1 MIELYSGTPGS
12 GKSLHVAKIIRE
24 RLRMYNCVIIGNFY
38 VNQNTVKKRKGTYI
52 YVDNSRLEPERL
64 IKFAIRYARHKG
76 RRLKEDE
83 LYLFIDEA
91 QLLFNSRDWQLI
103 KTSGWVSFYSQHR
116 KLGFYIGLIA
126 QFDRMLDRQIR
137 SLVENEIKHRKVSR
151 AGLFGKLLGFLTGDN
166 LFIYIKIWYPMKQKV
181 YSEFSLVPKRYMTFT
196 TLTVFFRLSRETR
209 FKSGGSARLSRG
221 TWGPRR
227 CLAEKERK
235 SECNRFYFLNF
246 FPLTTSCNT
255 WSQNTL

>member
-137 SLVENEIKHRKVSR
+137 SPVENEIKHRKVSR

-181 YSEFSLVPKRYMTFT
+181 YSEFFL
-196 TLTVFFRLSRETR
+196 
-209 FKSGGSARLSRG
+209 G
-221 TWGPRR
+221 TKKVYDLYDSYG
-227 CLAEKERK
+227 LFQTIEGNKV
-235 SECNRFYFLNF
+235 
-246 FPLTTSCNT
+246 
-255 WSQNTL
+255 

>member
-12 GKSLHVAKIIRE
+12 GKSMHVAKIIRE

-181 YSEFSLVPKRYMTFT
+181 YSEFFL
-196 TLTVFFRLSRETR
+196 
-209 FKSGGSARLSRG
+209 G
-221 TWGPRR
+221 TKKVYDLYDSYG
-227 CLAEKERK
+227 LFQTIEGNKV
-235 SECNRFYFLNF
+235 
-246 FPLTTSCNT
+246 
-255 WSQNTL
+255 

>member
-24 RLRMYNCVIIGNFY
+24 RLRMYNCVIIGIFY

-181 YSEFSLVPKRYMTFT
+181 YSEFFL
-196 TLTVFFRLSRETR
+196 
-209 FKSGGSARLSRG
+209 G
-221 TWGPRR
+221 TKKVYDLYDSYG
-227 CLAEKERK
+227 LFQTIEGNKV
-235 SECNRFYFLNF
+235 
-246 FPLTTSCNT
+246 
-255 WSQNTL
+255 

>member
-24 RLRMYNCVIIGNFY
+24 RLRLYNCVIIGNFY
-38 VNQNTVKKRKGTYI
+38 VNQNTIKKRKGTYI
-52 YVDNSRLEPERL
+52 YVDNSRLDPDRL
-64 IKFAIRYARHKG
+64 IKFAVRYARHKG

-116 KLGFYIGLIA
+116 KLGFYVGLIA

-181 YSEFSLVPKRYMTFT
+181 YSEFFL
-196 TLTVFFRLSRETR
+196 
-209 FKSGGSARLSRG
+209 G
-221 TWGPRR
+221 TKKVYDLYDSYG
-227 CLAEKERK
+227 LFQTIAGNKV
-235 SECNRFYFLNF
+235 
-246 FPLTTSCNT
+246 
-255 WSQNTL
+255 

>member
-52 YVDNSRLEPERL
+52 YVDNSRLYPERL

-181 YSEFSLVPKRYMTFT
+181 YSEFFL
-196 TLTVFFRLSRETR
+196 
-209 FKSGGSARLSRG
+209 G
-221 TWGPRR
+221 TKKVYDLYDSYG
-227 CLAEKERK
+227 LFQTIEGNKV
-235 SECNRFYFLNF
+235 
-246 FPLTTSCNT
+246 
-255 WSQNTL
+255 

>member
-52 YVDNSRLEPERL
+52 YVDNSRLEPDRL

-181 YSEFSLVPKRYMTFT
+181 YSEFFL
-196 TLTVFFRLSRETR
+196 
-209 FKSGGSARLSRG
+209 G
-221 TWGPRR
+221 TKKVYDLYDSYG
-227 CLAEKERK
+227 LFQTIEGNKV
-235 SECNRFYFLNF
+235 
-246 FPLTTSCNT
+246 
-255 WSQNTL
+255 

>member
-181 YSEFSLVPKRYMTFT
+181 YSEIFL
-196 TLTVFFRLSRETR
+196 
-209 FKSGGSARLSRG
+209 G
-221 TWGPRR
+221 TKKVYDLYDSYG
-227 CLAEKERK
+227 LFQTIEGNKV
-235 SECNRFYFLNF
+235 
-246 FPLTTSCNT
+246 
-255 WSQNTL
+255 

>member
-52 YVDNSRLEPERL
+52 YVDNSRLYPERL

-116 KLGFYIGLIA
+116 KLGSYIGLIA

-181 YSEFSLVPKRYMTFT
+181 YSEFFL
-196 TLTVFFRLSRETR
+196 
-209 FKSGGSARLSRG
+209 G
-221 TWGPRR
+221 TKKVYDLYDSYG
-227 CLAEKERK
+227 LFQTIEGNKV
-235 SECNRFYFLNF
+235 
-246 FPLTTSCNT
+246 
-255 WSQNTL
+255 

>member
-52 YVDNSRLEPERL
+52 YVDNSRLYPERL

-103 KTSGWVSFYSQHR
+103 KTSGCVSFYSQHR

-181 YSEFSLVPKRYMTFT
+181 YSEFFL
-196 TLTVFFRLSRETR
+196 
-209 FKSGGSARLSRG
+209 G
-221 TWGPRR
+221 TKKVYDLYDSYG
-227 CLAEKERK
+227 LFQTIEGNKV
-235 SECNRFYFLNF
+235 
-246 FPLTTSCNT
+246 
-255 WSQNTL
+255 

>member
-24 RLRMYNCVIIGNFY
+24 RLRLYNCVIIGNFY
-38 VNQNTVKKRKGTYI
+38 VNQNTIKKRKGTYI
-52 YVDNSRLEPERL
+52 YVDNSRLDPDRL
-64 IKFAIRYARHKG
+64 IKFAVRYARHKG

-116 KLGFYIGLIA
+116 KLGFYVGLIA

-151 AGLFGKLLGFLTGDN
+151 AGLFGKLLGFLSGDN

-181 YSEFSLVPKRYMTFT
+181 YSEFFL
-196 TLTVFFRLSRETR
+196 
-209 FKSGGSARLSRG
+209 G
-221 TWGPRR
+221 TKKVYDLYDSYG
-227 CLAEKERK
+227 LFQTIDGNKV
-235 SECNRFYFLNF
+235 
-246 FPLTTSCNT
+246 
-255 WSQNTL
+255 

>member
-166 LFIYIKIWYPMKQKV
+166 LFIYIKIWYPRDK
-181 YSEFSLVPKRYMTFT
+181 
-196 TLTVFFRLSRETR
+196 LSRT
-209 FKSGGSARLSRG
+209 F
-221 TWGPRR
+221 
-227 CLAEKERK
+227 
-235 SECNRFYFLNF
+235 
-246 FPLTTSCNT
+246 
-255 WSQNTL
+255 

>member
-137 SLVENEIKHRKVSR
+137 SLIENEIKHRKVSR

-181 YSEFSLVPKRYMTFT
+181 YSEFFL
-196 TLTVFFRLSRETR
+196 
-209 FKSGGSARLSRG
+209 G
-221 TWGPRR
+221 TKKVYDLYDSYG
-227 CLAEKERK
+227 LFQTIEGNKV
-235 SECNRFYFLNF
+235 
-246 FPLTTSCNT
+246 
-255 WSQNTL
+255 

>member
-64 IKFAIRYARHKG
+64 IKFAIRYARHKR

-181 YSEFSLVPKRYMTFT
+181 YSEFFL
-196 TLTVFFRLSRETR
+196 
-209 FKSGGSARLSRG
+209 G
-221 TWGPRR
+221 TKKVYDLYDSYG
-227 CLAEKERK
+227 LFQTIEGNKV
-235 SECNRFYFLNF
+235 
-246 FPLTTSCNT
+246 
-255 WSQNTL
+255 

>member
-83 LYLFIDEA
+83 LYIFIDEA

-181 YSEFSLVPKRYMTFT
+181 YSEFFL
-196 TLTVFFRLSRETR
+196 
-209 FKSGGSARLSRG
+209 G
-221 TWGPRR
+221 TKKVYDLYDSYG
-227 CLAEKERK
+227 LFQTIEGNKV
-235 SECNRFYFLNF
+235 
-246 FPLTTSCNT
+246 
-255 WSQNTL
+255 

>member
-181 YSEFSLVPKRYMTFT
+181 YSEFFL
-196 TLTVFFRLSRETR
+196 
-209 FKSGGSARLSRG
+209 G
-221 TWGPRR
+221 TKKVYDLYDSYG
-227 CLAEKERK
+227 LFQTIEGNKV
-235 SECNRFYFLNF
+235 
-246 FPLTTSCNT
+246 
-255 WSQNTL
+255 

>member
-12 GKSLHVAKIIRE
+12 GKSLHVAKIIWE

-52 YVDNSRLEPERL
+52 YVDNSRLYPERL

-181 YSEFSLVPKRYMTFT
+181 YSEFFL
-196 TLTVFFRLSRETR
+196 
-209 FKSGGSARLSRG
+209 G
-221 TWGPRR
+221 TKKVYDLYDSYG
-227 CLAEKERK
+227 LFQTIEGNKV
-235 SECNRFYFLNF
+235 
-246 FPLTTSCNT
+246 
-255 WSQNTL
+255 

>member
-38 VNQNTVKKRKGTYI
+38 VNQNTIKKRKGTYI
-52 YVDNSRLEPERL
+52 YVDNSRLDPDRL
-64 IKFAIRYARHKG
+64 IKFAVRYARHKG

-116 KLGFYIGLIA
+116 KLGFYVGLIA

-181 YSEFSLVPKRYMTFT
+181 YSEFFL
-196 TLTVFFRLSRETR
+196 
-209 FKSGGSARLSRG
+209 G
-221 TWGPRR
+221 TKKVYDLYDSYG
-227 CLAEKERK
+227 LFQTIAGNKV
-235 SECNRFYFLNF
+235 
-246 FPLTTSCNT
+246 
-255 WSQNTL
+255 

>member
-24 RLRMYNCVIIGNFY
+24 RLRLYNCVIIGNFY
-38 VNQNTVKKRKGTYI
+38 VNQNTIKKRKGTYI
-52 YVDNSRLEPERL
+52 YVDNSRLDPDRL
-64 IKFAIRYARHKG
+64 INFAVRYARHKG

-116 KLGFYIGLIA
+116 KLGFYVGLIA

-181 YSEFSLVPKRYMTFT
+181 YSEFFL
-196 TLTVFFRLSRETR
+196 
-209 FKSGGSARLSRG
+209 G
-221 TWGPRR
+221 TKKVYDLYDSYG
-227 CLAEKERK
+227 LFQTIAGNKV
-235 SECNRFYFLNF
+235 
-246 FPLTTSCNT
+246 
-255 WSQNTL
+255 

>member
-91 QLLFNSRDWQLI
+91 QLLFNSRDWQMI
-103 KTSGWVSFYSQHR
+103 KTSGWVSFFSQHR

-181 YSEFSLVPKRYMTFT
+181 YSEFFL
-196 TLTVFFRLSRETR
+196 
-209 FKSGGSARLSRG
+209 G
-221 TWGPRR
+221 TKKVYDLYDSYG
-227 CLAEKERK
+227 LFQTIEGNKV
-235 SECNRFYFLNF
+235 
-246 FPLTTSCNT
+246 
-255 WSQNTL
+255 

>member
-166 LFIYIKIWYPMKQKV
+166 LFIYVKIWYPMKQKV
-181 YSEFSLVPKRYMTFT
+181 YSEFFL
-196 TLTVFFRLSRETR
+196 
-209 FKSGGSARLSRG
+209 G
-221 TWGPRR
+221 TKKVYDLYDSYG
-227 CLAEKERK
+227 LFQTIEGNKV
-235 SECNRFYFLNF
+235 
-246 FPLTTSCNT
+246 
-255 WSQNTL
+255 

>member
-24 RLRMYNCVIIGNFY
+24 RLRMYNCVIIGNSY

-52 YVDNSRLEPERL
+52 YVDNSRLYPERL
-64 IKFAIRYARHKG
+64 IKFAIRYAKHKG

-181 YSEFSLVPKRYMTFT
+181 YSEFFL
-196 TLTVFFRLSRETR
+196 
-209 FKSGGSARLSRG
+209 G
-221 TWGPRR
+221 TKKVYDLYDSYG
-227 CLAEKERK
+227 LFQTIEGNKV
-235 SECNRFYFLNF
+235 
-246 FPLTTSCNT
+246 
-255 WSQNTL
+255 

>member
-181 YSEFSLVPKRYMTFT
+181 YSEFFL
-196 TLTVFFRLSRETR
+196 
-209 FKSGGSARLSRG
+209 G
-221 TWGPRR
+221 TKKVYDLYDSYG
-227 CLAEKERK
+227 L
-235 SECNRFYFLNF
+235 F
-246 FPLTTSCNT
+246 
-255 WSQNTL
+255 

>member
-181 YSEFSLVPKRYMTFT
+181 YSEFFLGTKKVYDLYDSYG
-196 TLTVFFRLSRETR
+196 FFQTIEGN
-209 FKSGGSARLSRG
+209 KV
-221 TWGPRR
+221 
-227 CLAEKERK
+227 
-235 SECNRFYFLNF
+235 
-246 FPLTTSCNT
+246 
-255 WSQNTL
+255 

>member
-52 YVDNSRLEPERL
+52 YIDNSRLEPERL

-181 YSEFSLVPKRYMTFT
+181 YSEFFL
-196 TLTVFFRLSRETR
+196 
-209 FKSGGSARLSRG
+209 G
-221 TWGPRR
+221 TKKVYDLYDSYG
-227 CLAEKERK
+227 LFQTIEGNKV
-235 SECNRFYFLNF
+235 
-246 FPLTTSCNT
+246 
-255 WSQNTL
+255 

>member
-24 RLRMYNCVIIGNFY
+24 RLRMYDCVIIGNFY

-64 IKFAIRYARHKG
+64 IKFAVRYARHKG

-181 YSEFSLVPKRYMTFT
+181 YSEFFL
-196 TLTVFFRLSRETR
+196 
-209 FKSGGSARLSRG
+209 G
-221 TWGPRR
+221 TKKVYDLYDSYG
-227 CLAEKERK
+227 LFQTIEGNKV
-235 SECNRFYFLNF
+235 
-246 FPLTTSCNT
+246 
-255 WSQNTL
+255 

>member
-52 YVDNSRLEPERL
+52 YVDNSRLYPERL

-151 AGLFGKLLGFLTGDN
+151 AGLFGKILGFFTGDN

-181 YSEFSLVPKRYMTFT
+181 YSEFFL
-196 TLTVFFRLSRETR
+196 
-209 FKSGGSARLSRG
+209 G
-221 TWGPRR
+221 TKKVYDLYDSYG
-227 CLAEKERK
+227 LFQTIEGNKV
-235 SECNRFYFLNF
+235 
-246 FPLTTSCNT
+246 
-255 WSQNTL
+255 

>member
-52 YVDNSRLEPERL
+52 YVDNSRLYPERL

-116 KLGFYIGLIA
+116 KLGYYIGLIA

-181 YSEFSLVPKRYMTFT
+181 YSEFFL
-196 TLTVFFRLSRETR
+196 
-209 FKSGGSARLSRG
+209 G
-221 TWGPRR
+221 TKKVYDLYDSYG
-227 CLAEKERK
+227 LFQTIEGNKV
-235 SECNRFYFLNF
+235 
-246 FPLTTSCNT
+246 
-255 WSQNTL
+255 

>member
-52 YVDNSRLEPERL
+52 YVDNSRLYPERL

-151 AGLFGKLLGFLTGDN
+151 AGLFGKLLGFLSGDN

-181 YSEFSLVPKRYMTFT
+181 YSEFFL
-196 TLTVFFRLSRETR
+196 
-209 FKSGGSARLSRG
+209 G
-221 TWGPRR
+221 TKKVYDLYDSYG
-227 CLAEKERK
+227 LFQTIEGNKV
-235 SECNRFYFLNF
+235 
-246 FPLTTSCNT
+246 
-255 WSQNTL
+255 

>member
-52 YVDNSRLEPERL
+52 YVDNSRLEPDRL

-151 AGLFGKLLGFLTGDN
+151 AGLFGKILGFFTGDN

-181 YSEFSLVPKRYMTFT
+181 YSEFFL
-196 TLTVFFRLSRETR
+196 
-209 FKSGGSARLSRG
+209 G
-221 TWGPRR
+221 TKKVYDLYDSYG
-227 CLAEKERK
+227 LFQTIEGNKV
-235 SECNRFYFLNF
+235 
-246 FPLTTSCNT
+246 
-255 WSQNTL
+255 

>member
-52 YVDNSRLEPERL
+52 YVDNSRLYPERL
-64 IKFAIRYARHKG
+64 IKFVIRYARHKG

-181 YSEFSLVPKRYMTFT
+181 YSEFFL
-196 TLTVFFRLSRETR
+196 
-209 FKSGGSARLSRG
+209 G
-221 TWGPRR
+221 TKKVYDLYDSYG
-227 CLAEKERK
+227 LFQTIEGNKV
-235 SECNRFYFLNF
+235 
-246 FPLTTSCNT
+246 
-255 WSQNTL
+255 

>member
-151 AGLFGKLLGFLTGDN
+151 AGLFGKILGFFTWDN

-181 YSEFSLVPKRYMTFT
+181 YSEFFL
-196 TLTVFFRLSRETR
+196 
-209 FKSGGSARLSRG
+209 G
-221 TWGPRR
+221 TKKVYDLYDSYG
-227 CLAEKERK
+227 LFQTIEGNKV
-235 SECNRFYFLNF
+235 
-246 FPLTTSCNT
+246 
-255 WSQNTL
+255 

>member
-52 YVDNSRLEPERL
+52 YVDNSRLVPERL

-181 YSEFSLVPKRYMTFT
+181 YSEFFL
-196 TLTVFFRLSRETR
+196 
-209 FKSGGSARLSRG
+209 G
-221 TWGPRR
+221 TKKVYDLYDSYG
-227 CLAEKERK
+227 LFQTIEGNKV
-235 SECNRFYFLNF
+235 
-246 FPLTTSCNT
+246 
-255 WSQNTL
+255 

>member
-137 SLVENEIKHRKVSR
+137 SLIENEIKHRKVSR

-181 YSEFSLVPKRYMTFT
+181 YSEF
-196 TLTVFFRLSRETR
+196 FF
-209 FKSGGSARLSRG
+209 G
-221 TWGPRR
+221 TKKVYDLYDSYG
-227 CLAEKERK
+227 LFQTIEGNKV
-235 SECNRFYFLNF
+235 
-246 FPLTTSCNT
+246 
-255 WSQNTL
+255 

>member
-137 SLVENEIKHRKVSR
+137 SLVEYEIKHRKVSR

-181 YSEFSLVPKRYMTFT
+181 YSEFFL
-196 TLTVFFRLSRETR
+196 
-209 FKSGGSARLSRG
+209 G
-221 TWGPRR
+221 TKKVYDLYDSYG
-227 CLAEKERK
+227 LFQTIEGNKV
-235 SECNRFYFLNF
+235 
-246 FPLTTSCNT
+246 
-255 WSQNTL
+255 

>member
-24 RLRMYNCVIIGNFY
+24 RLRLYNCVIIGNFY
-38 VNQNTVKKRKGTYI
+38 VNQNTIKKRKGTYI
-52 YVDNSRLEPERL
+52 YVDNSRLDPDRL
-64 IKFAIRYARHKG
+64 INFAVRYARHKG

-116 KLGFYIGLIA
+116 KLGFYVGLIA

-181 YSEFSLVPKRYMTFT
+181 YSEFFL
-196 TLTVFFRLSRETR
+196 
-209 FKSGGSARLSRG
+209 G
-221 TWGPRR
+221 TKKVYDLYDSYG
-227 CLAEKERK
+227 LFQTIEGNKV
-235 SECNRFYFLNF
+235 
-246 FPLTTSCNT
+246 
-255 WSQNTL
+255 

>member
-1 MIELYSGTPGS
+1 MIELYCGTAGS

-137 SLVENEIKHRKVSR
+137 SLIENEIKHRKVSR

-181 YSEFSLVPKRYMTFT
+181 YSEFFL
-196 TLTVFFRLSRETR
+196 
-209 FKSGGSARLSRG
+209 G
-221 TWGPRR
+221 TKKVYDLYDSYG
-227 CLAEKERK
+227 LFQTIEGNKV
-235 SECNRFYFLNF
+235 
-246 FPLTTSCNT
+246 
-255 WSQNTL
+255 